1 MPSLD
6 PTPDVSSPPLSGPPT
21 SDLVEV
27 LAAQPVSCRLWPE
40 QTAGPYDR
48 PENPERR
55 DITEECVGLA
65 LRVGLRLVD
74 AQSGAPLVGVP
85 VEVWHADHNGRYA
98 GFAPFTPRP
107 GEVVT
112 SASVP
117 NELVAPSETWLRG
130 MQRTDQ
136 EGMCVFETIYPGWY
150 ASRTVHI
157 HVAARLPTGR
167 RAVSQLYFPD
177 ELTDQVFARPP
188 YAGRPPRD
196 TTNVNDSIFADGGE
210 RTMLRLTGDPADGL
224 TGVLCLAIEPD
235 VAPPDRATA
244 APEVD

>member
-1 MPSLD
+1 MASLD
-6 PTPDVSSPPLSGPPT
+6 PTAPT
-21 SDLVEV
+21 TDLVEA
-27 LAAQPVSCRLWPE
+27 LTAQPVSCRLWPE

-48 PENPERR
+48 QVNPERP
-55 DITEECVGLA
+55 DITEERDGLP

-98 GFAPFTPRP
+98 GFAPFVPRP

-130 MQRTDQ
+130 MQRTDG
-136 EGMCVFETIYPGWY
+136 EGTCVFQTVYPGWY

-157 HVAARLPTGR
+157 HLAARLASGR
-167 RAVSQLYFPD
+167 RAVSQLYFSD
-177 ELTDQVFARPP
+177 ELSDQVLAHPP
-188 YAGRPPRD
+188 YAGRPARD
-196 TTNVNDSIFADGGE
+196 TTNATDSIFADGGE
-210 RTMLRLTGDPADGL
+210 QTVLRLTGDPADGL
-224 TGVLCLAIEPD
+224 VGVLCLAIEPD
-235 VAPPDRATA
+235 VAPPDRS
-244 APEVD
+244 